1 SLRRRGERQLQI
13 KGASR
18 RCQHTIASAR
28 PEGSAV
34 IEIDHLEE
42 RRFKH
47 GQFGYGK
54 YVYPDNVMTE
64 IRECFERQIGAV
76 LPHARI
82 LYIV

>member
-1 SLRRRGERQLQI
+1 VRG
-13 KGASR
+13 SR
-18 RCQHTIASAR
+18 IRK
-28 PEGSAV
+28 V
-34 IEIDHLEE
+34 IEQVYPGTQVPLDEEE

-64 IRECFERQIGAV
+64 VREFFERQIGVV

-82 LYIV
+82 LCIV